1 MSQTSLE
8 ELQNQLSAAAET
20 LTLDMELTFRA
31 MFGGVSGYAAG
42 RVFASLSD
50 VGLAL
55 KLPPDAQN
63 ELLAQPGAKRLQY
76 DPDSPP
82 SKQSIVVP
90 PEMQS
95 QPEVL
100 AVWVRRSVDY
110 VMTLPAPKPK
120 TKKS

>member
-1 MSQTSLE
+1 MNQTSLE
-8 ELQNQLSAAAET
+8 ELQNHLSAAAET
-20 LTLDMELTFRA
+20 LTLDRELTFKP
-31 MFGGVSGYAAG
+31 MFGGISGYVAG

-50 VGLAL
+50 MGLAL
-55 KLPPDAQN
+55 KLPPDAQG

-76 DPDSPP
+76 DPDAPP

-90 PEMQS
+90 PEMQA
-95 QPEVL
+95 QPEML

-120 TKKS
+120 IRES